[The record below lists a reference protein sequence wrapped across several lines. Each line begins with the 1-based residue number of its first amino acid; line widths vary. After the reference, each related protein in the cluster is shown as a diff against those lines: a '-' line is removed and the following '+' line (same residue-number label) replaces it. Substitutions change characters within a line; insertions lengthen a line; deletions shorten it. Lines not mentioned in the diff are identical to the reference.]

1 MPVLETISPSRWSL
15 AGSVT
20 TPLQVLQSSHSLKLI
35 RRFDALSSQIRSA
48 MHAKS
53 ILPVV
58 EINTPNSMLTL
69 TNAKVVNIVP
79 HVSHAKPEGLKGAG
93 TNELLEFD
101 ITFARIVVSHKISK
115 KANTDN
121 WAAGG

>member
-1 MPVLETISPSRWSL
+1 MSVLETISPSRWSL
-15 AGSVT
+15 AASIT

-48 MHAKS
+48 MNAKS

-58 EINTPNSMLTL
+58 EINTPNSMVTL

-79 HVSHAKPEGLKGAG
+79 HVPHPKPKGPKG
-93 TNELLEFD
+93 VDTHELEEFD
-101 ITFARIVVSHKISK
+101 FTFAKIVISNKIGK
-115 KANTDN
+115 KADTDS